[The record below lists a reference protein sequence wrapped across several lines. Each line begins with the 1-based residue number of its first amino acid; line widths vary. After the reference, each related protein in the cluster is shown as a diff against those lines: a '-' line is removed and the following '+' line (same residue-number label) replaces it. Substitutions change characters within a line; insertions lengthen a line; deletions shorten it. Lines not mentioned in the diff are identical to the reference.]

1 VSGFPRPVNGYV
13 QNLEGI
19 LFTSIGI
26 HDLEKLHARVNRP
39 QAIRLCGSL
48 TKFVYLWTCNSA
60 RLADLTM
67 KLGNREGHK
76 PQAASREEC
85 Y

>member
-26 HDLEKLHARVNRP
+26 HELEKPHARVNRP
-39 QAIRLCGSL
+39 QAIRPCGSL
-48 TKFVYLWTCNSA
+48 AKFV
-60 RLADLTM
+60 
-67 KLGNREGHK
+67 
-76 PQAASREEC
+76 
-85 Y
+85 